1 MTGDT
6 AALPL
11 TGICVLE
18 LTNFMAG
25 PFCCTQLADLG
36 ADVVKV
42 EQPGVGDHSRKSP
55 PLVNGGDGA
64 GFLVLNRNKRS
75 LALNLKA
82 PAGKA
87 AFRRLAERAD
97 VLVEN
102 MRPGT
107 MDDLGLGPA
116 ELTALNPRLIFC
128 SISGFGQSGPWR
140 DRAGLDLI
148 AQAASGLMSITGEP
162 GGAPVKA
169 GVPIADLTTGLYA
182 ALSILAA
189 LRERDRSGRG
199 QTIDL
204 SLFESA
210 LALGVWETGLYFA
223 TGEVAEPLGSAHRA
237 SAPYQAFRCADG
249 YITIG
254 ATTPANWPAG
264 CSALGLD
271 DLIDDPRFNT
281 PTARKRNEKELA
293 ALIEAVTSRRPRAH
307 WQRLMDEAGVPASPI
322 YRYDEALAA
331 PQTQARGLVAEVE
344 HPRVG
349 RYRLVASPIRLGRTS
364 PGRPKPAPLLGQHS
378 RELLLEAGLRTDE
391 VDELIAGGVAAEP
404 A

>member
-1 MTGDT
+1 
-6 AALPL
+6 
-11 TGICVLE
+11 
-18 LTNFMAG
+18 
-25 PFCCTQLADLG
+25 
-36 ADVVKV
+36 
-42 EQPGVGDHSRKSP
+42 
-55 PLVNGGDGA
+55 
-64 GFLVLNRNKRS
+64 
-75 LALNLKA
+75 
-82 PAGKA
+82 
-87 AFRRLAERAD
+87 
-97 VLVEN
+97 
-102 MRPGT
+102 

-140 DRAGLDLI
+140 NRAGLDLI